1 MEDSFGVLGSLDN
14 QLKQGSLS
22 LGLKKH
28 TKPNE
33 KVHFETE
40 SYMDQETN
48 RKEDGTII
56 GLGYAVNAPMTRNN
70 EPMSFLYY
78 QGNVNGLT
86 RRNNGNLQNPNKA
99 IDKPR
104 AKDITTKQYEE
115 LLKNQEKRDQE
126 LNEILNPVAKGVLE
140 NTSIVNKLIINEG
153 NIGRMINPR
162 TNKKYENQI
171 IQGKLNEIDRKINT
185 NRKIKDIKYILI
197 GIIKQNFV
205 KTTSVKF
212 QISQLKIPH
221 IFL

>member
-22 LGLKKH
+22 LGIKKY

-48 RKEDGTII
+48 RKEGGTII
-56 GLGYAVNAPMTRNN
+56 GLGYAVNDPMTRNN

-78 QGNVNGLT
+78 QGNVNGLA

-104 AKDITTKQYEE
+104 ASHITTKH
-115 LLKNQEKRDQE
+115 
-126 LNEILNPVAKGVLE
+126 AKGVLE
-140 NTSIVNKLIINEG
+140 NIVNKLKINEG
-153 NIGRMINPR
+153 NI
-162 TNKKYENQI
+162 
-171 IQGKLNEIDRKINT
+171 
-185 NRKIKDIKYILI
+185 
-197 GIIKQNFV
+197 
-205 KTTSVKF
+205 
-212 QISQLKIPH
+212 
-221 IFL
+221 

>member
-1 MEDSFGVLGSLDN
+1 MLGSLDN
-14 QLKQGSLS
+14 QLKQGSLV

-56 GLGYAVNAPMTRNN
+56 GLGYAVNAPMTKNN

-78 QGNVNGLT
+78 QGNVNGLA

-126 LNEILNPVAKGVLE
+126 LNELLNPVAKGVLE
-140 NTSIVNKLIINEG
+140 NIVNKLKINEG
-153 NIGRMINPR
+153 NIGRMIPR

-171 IQGKLNEIDRKINT
+171 IQGRLNEIDNKN
-185 NRKIKDIKYILI
+185 
-197 GIIKQNFV
+197 
-205 KTTSVKF
+205 
-212 QISQLKIPH
+212 
-221 IFL
+221 